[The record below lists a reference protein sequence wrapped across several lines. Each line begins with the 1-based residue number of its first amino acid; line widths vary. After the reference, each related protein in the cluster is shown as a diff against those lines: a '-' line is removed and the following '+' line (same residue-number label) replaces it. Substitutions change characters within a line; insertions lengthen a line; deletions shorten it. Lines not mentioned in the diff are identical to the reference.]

1 MCCGLG
7 RCCRCRSSYGQA
19 SAERADADR
28 DDAAMWETAATFQM
42 TTGVPVSR
50 VCGVVSGGGWIQ
62 ADSGTE
68 FISLHDS

>member
-1 MCCGLG
+1 MDWDAAVAVD
-7 RCCRCRSSYGQA
+7 RATAKRA
-19 SAERADADR
+19 AAERADADR